1 MTISGAELQ
10 TITAGD
16 LKIGYSGLLAGAQR
30 TTGNIFIDNV
40 RVANTQNVSGT
51 VTLTS
56 SSDISFQRK
65 KSTFRTLTL
74 TADRDISLER
84 NVETTVGDFD
94 ASAGI
99 FAFDTGTTLTSAGD
113 VTINAFIIERFG
125 TINAAGTET
134 LIGRVVNRD
143 LRNEIQDRID
153 ESIEQ
158 ANNSNFLPDL
168 FEIASGGC

>member
-1 MTISGAELQ
+1 MCGFV
-10 TITAGD
+10 
-16 LKIGYSGLLAGAQR
+16 
-30 TTGNIFIDNV
+30 TGNIFIDNV
-40 RVANTQNVSGT
+40 RVANTQNASGT

-94 ASAGI
+94 ATADADNNNTGI
-99 FAFDTGTTLTSAGD
+99 FTLDTGVKLISKGN
-113 VTINAFIIERFG
+113 VTIEADKIEKFG
-125 TINAAGTET
+125 MINATGTET

-153 ESIEQ
+153 DAIEQ